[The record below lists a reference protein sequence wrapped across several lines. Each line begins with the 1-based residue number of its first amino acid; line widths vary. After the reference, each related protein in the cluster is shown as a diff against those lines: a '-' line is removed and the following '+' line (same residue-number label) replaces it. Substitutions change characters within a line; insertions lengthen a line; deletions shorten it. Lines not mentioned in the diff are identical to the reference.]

1 MRMGHRVVILSAGLV
16 WLGAAGFAEALTGLD
31 GRWYPDYRP
40 ATVRWVQQAL
50 KAANAY
56 TGPVNGKLDP
66 ASMEA
71 LKGFQTR
78 AGVHPSGV
86 PTPLTRRALRAAAPG
101 VKAPA
106 EPAYQGVGTVA
117 QQAGELRIT
126 RANPPSRRRPQEFQR
141 RIGAND
147 VIETGGNGKAVIALD
162 DGSTMVLGSNTRVQV
177 KDLVSAPAE
186 RETSVLVEATRGV
199 LRFATRLVSD
209 AATDIRVQAPTAFA
223 AVRGT
228 DWMMRIAPDT
238 TSVFVEE
245 GSVAVTNIG
254 PNVKQVVVT
263 QGQGTDVDRGKQPT
277 DPAPWAYN
285 RVNDL
290 RKQTDYP

>member
-1 MRMGHRVVILSAGLV
+1 LAGLV
-16 WLGAAGFAEALTGLD
+16 LLGGVGVAEALTGLD
-31 GRWYPDYRP
+31 GRYYPTYRP
-40 ATVRWVQQAL
+40 ATIRWVQQAL
-50 KAANAY
+50 KATNAY
-56 TGPVNGKLDP
+56 AGPVNGKLD
-66 ASMEA
+66 AATMEA
-71 LKGFQTR
+71 IKGFQTR

-86 PTPLTRRALRAAAPG
+86 PTPLTRRALRAAAPS

-106 EPAYQGVGTVA
+106 EPVFQGVGTLT
-117 QQAGELRIT
+117 QQAGEVRIT

-141 RIGAND
+141 RIRTND
-147 VIETGGNGKAVIALD
+147 VVETGGNGRVVIALD
-162 DGSTMVLGSNTRVQV
+162 DGSTMVLGNNTRVQV

-186 RETSVLVEATRGV
+186 RETSVLVEASRGV
-199 LRFATRLVSD
+199 LRFATRVVSD
-209 AATDIRVQAPTAFA
+209 ATTDIRVQAPTAFA

-228 DWMMRIAPDT
+228 DWMMWIVPDT

-254 PNVKQVVVT
+254 PNAKQVVVA

-277 DPAPWAYN
+277 DPAPWGYQ
-285 RVNDL
+285 RVMDL